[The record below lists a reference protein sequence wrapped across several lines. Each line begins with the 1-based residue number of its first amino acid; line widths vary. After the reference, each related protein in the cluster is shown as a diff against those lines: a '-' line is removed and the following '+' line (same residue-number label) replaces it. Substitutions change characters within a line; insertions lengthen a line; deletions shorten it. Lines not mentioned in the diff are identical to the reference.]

1 MTPQDIREKTFEK
14 AMFGGYDMAA
24 VQNYQE
30 EVATELANAQKEVA
44 VLKGKMKVLVDKIEE
59 YRASE
64 DAMRLA
70 ILSAQKVGK
79 QIEDDAQAR
88 ADKILGEAKNTS
100 DRILGGLQHET
111 ANEEAKLL
119 NAKTSCA
126 KFLEDVRNLCM
137 NQLEYLDKLSG
148 SKTAAAQP
156 AAQPASV
163 SAAPAEPVSA
173 PVEEEPYDYVP
184 LDAYGAAPVEV
195 VDDLPPIDVP
205 DGMGAVPVADGSGA
219 PAAAAPMVLT
229 DLERKSLAGE
239 RELLTMLTSYPDLF
253 RTYAD
258 RICSIEWVDPRH
270 ESIAWAVLATPP
282 GTDPA
287 ACMDAARSVCP
298 EAATLVSA
306 GRISATSKHPTE
318 TNIVFM
324 LDTLEL
330 YTIKRRMRAAQAKLR
345 QDRSLDDEARRAL
358 TMQAMQDSQRQRELQ
373 KSIGGVADPFRLIG
387 PEAAGTEQA

>member
-30 EVATELANAQKEVA
+30 EVATELANAQKEIA

-88 ADKILGEAKNTS
+88 ADKILSEAKNTS

-126 KFLEDVRNLCM
+126 KFLEDVRNLCLT
-137 NQLEYLDKLSG
+137 QLEYLDGVAG
-148 SKTAAAQP
+148 SKAASAPRAAARP
-156 AAQPASV
+156 TA

-173 PVEEEPYDYVP
+173 APAEPVPAAQPEAPAAAQPVQAEPVYAAEPVP
-184 LDAYGAAPVEV
+184 AAPVEAQPV
-195 VDDLPPIDVP
+195 EADD
-205 DGMGAVPVADGSGA
+205 
-219 PAAAAPMVLT
+219 AAADSA
-229 DLERKSLAGE
+229 
-239 RELLTMLTSYPDLF
+239 
-253 RTYAD
+253 AD
-258 RICSIEWVDPRH
+258 D
-270 ESIAWAVLATPP
+270 ATQ
-282 GTDPA
+282 
-287 ACMDAARSVCP
+287 
-298 EAATLVSA
+298 
-306 GRISATSKHPTE
+306 
-318 TNIVFM
+318 
-324 LDTLEL
+324 L
-330 YTIKRRMRAAQAKLR
+330 YHFLHN
-345 QDRSLDDEARRAL
+345 S
-358 TMQAMQDSQRQRELQ
+358 
-373 KSIGGVADPFRLIG
+373 
-387 PEAAGTEQA
+387 

>member
-30 EVATELANAQKEVA
+30 EVATELANAQKEIA

-88 ADKILGEAKNTS
+88 ADKILSEAKNTS

-126 KFLEDVRNLCM
+126 KFLEDVRNLCLT
-137 NQLEYLDKLSG
+137 QLEYLDGVAG
-148 SKTAAAQP
+148 SKAASAPRAAARP
-156 AAQPASV
+156 TA

-173 PVEEEPYDYVP
+173 APAEPVPAAQPEAPAAEQPVQAEPVYAAQPVS
-184 LDAYGAAPVEV
+184 AAPVEAQPV
-195 VDDLPPIDVP
+195 EADD
-205 DGMGAVPVADGSGA
+205 
-219 PAAAAPMVLT
+219 AAADSA
-229 DLERKSLAGE
+229 
-239 RELLTMLTSYPDLF
+239 
-253 RTYAD
+253 AD
-258 RICSIEWVDPRH
+258 D
-270 ESIAWAVLATPP
+270 ATQ
-282 GTDPA
+282 
-287 ACMDAARSVCP
+287 
-298 EAATLVSA
+298 
-306 GRISATSKHPTE
+306 
-318 TNIVFM
+318 
-324 LDTLEL
+324 L
-330 YTIKRRMRAAQAKLR
+330 YHFLHN
-345 QDRSLDDEARRAL
+345 S
-358 TMQAMQDSQRQRELQ
+358 
-373 KSIGGVADPFRLIG
+373 
-387 PEAAGTEQA
+387 

>member
-88 ADKILGEAKNTS
+88 ADKILGEAKDTS

-126 KFLEDVRNLCM
+126 KFLEDVRNLCL
-137 NQLEYLDKLSG
+137 NQLEYLDKIAG
-148 SKTAAAQP
+148 SKAAAAQP

-163 SAAPAEPVSA
+163 SAAPAEPVSEPA
-173 PVEEEPYDYVP
+173 QPETPAAEQPAEAIPVS
-184 LDAYGAAPVEV
+184 AAPVEAQPV
-195 VDDLPPIDVP
+195 EADDT
-205 DGMGAVPVADGSGA
+205 AADS
-219 PAAAAPMVLT
+219 AA
-229 DLERKSLAGE
+229 D
-239 RELLTMLTSYPDLF
+239 D
-253 RTYAD
+253 
-258 RICSIEWVDPRH
+258 
-270 ESIAWAVLATPP
+270 ATQ
-282 GTDPA
+282 
-287 ACMDAARSVCP
+287 
-298 EAATLVSA
+298 
-306 GRISATSKHPTE
+306 
-318 TNIVFM
+318 
-324 LDTLEL
+324 L
-330 YTIKRRMRAAQAKLR
+330 YHFLHN
-345 QDRSLDDEARRAL
+345 S
-358 TMQAMQDSQRQRELQ
+358 
-373 KSIGGVADPFRLIG
+373 
-387 PEAAGTEQA
+387 

>member
-88 ADKILGEAKNTS
+88 ADKILGEAKDTS

-163 SAAPAEPVSA
+163 SAAPAEPVSEPAQPEA
-173 PVEEEPYDYVP
+173 PAVEQPAQAAHVS
-184 LDAYGAAPVEV
+184 AAPVEAQPV
-195 VDDLPPIDVP
+195 ETDDT
-205 DGMGAVPVADGSGA
+205 AADS
-219 PAAAAPMVLT
+219 AA
-229 DLERKSLAGE
+229 D
-239 RELLTMLTSYPDLF
+239 D
-253 RTYAD
+253 
-258 RICSIEWVDPRH
+258 
-270 ESIAWAVLATPP
+270 ATQ
-282 GTDPA
+282 
-287 ACMDAARSVCP
+287 
-298 EAATLVSA
+298 
-306 GRISATSKHPTE
+306 
-318 TNIVFM
+318 
-324 LDTLEL
+324 L
-330 YTIKRRMRAAQAKLR
+330 YHFLHN
-345 QDRSLDDEARRAL
+345 S
-358 TMQAMQDSQRQRELQ
+358 
-373 KSIGGVADPFRLIG
+373 
-387 PEAAGTEQA
+387 

>member
-88 ADKILGEAKNTS
+88 ADKILGEAKDTS

-137 NQLEYLDKLSG
+137 NQLEYLDKIAG
-148 SKTAAAQP
+148 SKAAAAQP

-163 SAAPAEPVSA
+163 SAAPAEPVSEPA
-173 PVEEEPYDYVP
+173 QPETPAAEQPAEAIPVS
-184 LDAYGAAPVEV
+184 AAPVEAQPV
-195 VDDLPPIDVP
+195 EADDT
-205 DGMGAVPVADGSGA
+205 AADS
-219 PAAAAPMVLT
+219 AA
-229 DLERKSLAGE
+229 D
-239 RELLTMLTSYPDLF
+239 D
-253 RTYAD
+253 
-258 RICSIEWVDPRH
+258 
-270 ESIAWAVLATPP
+270 ATQ
-282 GTDPA
+282 
-287 ACMDAARSVCP
+287 
-298 EAATLVSA
+298 
-306 GRISATSKHPTE
+306 
-318 TNIVFM
+318 
-324 LDTLEL
+324 L
-330 YTIKRRMRAAQAKLR
+330 YHFLHN
-345 QDRSLDDEARRAL
+345 S
-358 TMQAMQDSQRQRELQ
+358 
-373 KSIGGVADPFRLIG
+373 
-387 PEAAGTEQA
+387 

>member
-148 SKTAAAQP
+148 AKTAAAQP

-163 SAAPAEPVSA
+163 SAAPAK
-173 PVEEEPYDYVP
+173 PVEQPAQPEAPAVEQPAQAAHVS
-184 LDAYGAAPVEV
+184 AAPVEAQPV
-195 VDDLPPIDVP
+195 ETDDT
-205 DGMGAVPVADGSGA
+205 AADS
-219 PAAAAPMVLT
+219 AA
-229 DLERKSLAGE
+229 D
-239 RELLTMLTSYPDLF
+239 D
-253 RTYAD
+253 
-258 RICSIEWVDPRH
+258 
-270 ESIAWAVLATPP
+270 ATQ
-282 GTDPA
+282 
-287 ACMDAARSVCP
+287 
-298 EAATLVSA
+298 
-306 GRISATSKHPTE
+306 
-318 TNIVFM
+318 
-324 LDTLEL
+324 L
-330 YTIKRRMRAAQAKLR
+330 YHFLHN
-345 QDRSLDDEARRAL
+345 S
-358 TMQAMQDSQRQRELQ
+358 
-373 KSIGGVADPFRLIG
+373 
-387 PEAAGTEQA
+387 

>member
-156 AAQPASV
+156 AAQPEAPAVEQPAQAARV
-163 SAAPAEPVSA
+163 SAAPVEAQ
-173 PVEEEPYDYVP
+173 PVETDDTAADSAAD
-184 LDAYGAAPVEV
+184 DA
-195 VDDLPPIDVP
+195 
-205 DGMGAVPVADGSGA
+205 
-219 PAAAAPMVLT
+219 T
-229 DLERKSLAGE
+229 Q
-239 RELLTMLTSYPDLF
+239 
-253 RTYAD
+253 
-258 RICSIEWVDPRH
+258 
-270 ESIAWAVLATPP
+270 
-282 GTDPA
+282 
-287 ACMDAARSVCP
+287 
-298 EAATLVSA
+298 
-306 GRISATSKHPTE
+306 
-318 TNIVFM
+318 
-324 LDTLEL
+324 L
-330 YTIKRRMRAAQAKLR
+330 YHFLHN
-345 QDRSLDDEARRAL
+345 S
-358 TMQAMQDSQRQRELQ
+358 
-373 KSIGGVADPFRLIG
+373 
-387 PEAAGTEQA
+387 

>member
-137 NQLEYLDKLSG
+137 NQLEYLDKLS
-148 SKTAAAQP
+148 AAAQP

-173 PVEEEPYDYVP
+173 PVEQPAQPEAPAAEQPAQAAPVS
-184 LDAYGAAPVEV
+184 AAPVEAQPV
-195 VDDLPPIDVP
+195 ETDDT
-205 DGMGAVPVADGSGA
+205 VADS
-219 PAAAAPMVLT
+219 AA
-229 DLERKSLAGE
+229 D
-239 RELLTMLTSYPDLF
+239 D
-253 RTYAD
+253 
-258 RICSIEWVDPRH
+258 
-270 ESIAWAVLATPP
+270 ATQ
-282 GTDPA
+282 
-287 ACMDAARSVCP
+287 
-298 EAATLVSA
+298 
-306 GRISATSKHPTE
+306 
-318 TNIVFM
+318 
-324 LDTLEL
+324 L
-330 YTIKRRMRAAQAKLR
+330 YHFLHN
-345 QDRSLDDEARRAL
+345 S
-358 TMQAMQDSQRQRELQ
+358 
-373 KSIGGVADPFRLIG
+373 
-387 PEAAGTEQA
+387 

>member
-88 ADKILGEAKNTS
+88 ADKILSEAKNTS

-126 KFLEDVRNLCM
+126 KFLEDVRNLCLT
-137 NQLEYLDKLSG
+137 QLEYLDGVAG
-148 SKTAAAQP
+148 SKAASAPRPTA
-156 AAQPASV
+156 
-163 SAAPAEPVSA
+163 SAAPAEPAPAAPAEPVPAAQPEAPAAEQPVQAEPVYAAETVS
-173 PVEEEPYDYVP
+173 
-184 LDAYGAAPVEV
+184 AAPVEAQPV
-195 VDDLPPIDVP
+195 EADD
-205 DGMGAVPVADGSGA
+205 
-219 PAAAAPMVLT
+219 AAADSA
-229 DLERKSLAGE
+229 
-239 RELLTMLTSYPDLF
+239 
-253 RTYAD
+253 AD
-258 RICSIEWVDPRH
+258 D
-270 ESIAWAVLATPP
+270 ATQ
-282 GTDPA
+282 
-287 ACMDAARSVCP
+287 
-298 EAATLVSA
+298 
-306 GRISATSKHPTE
+306 
-318 TNIVFM
+318 
-324 LDTLEL
+324 L
-330 YTIKRRMRAAQAKLR
+330 YHFLHN
-345 QDRSLDDEARRAL
+345 S
-358 TMQAMQDSQRQRELQ
+358 
-373 KSIGGVADPFRLIG
+373 
-387 PEAAGTEQA
+387 

>member
-148 SKTAAAQP
+148 SKTVAAQP
-156 AAQPASV
+156 AAQPTSV
-163 SAAPAEPVSA
+163 SAAPAEPVSK
-173 PVEEEPYDYVP
+173 PVQPETPAAEQPAEAVP
-184 LDAYGAAPVEV
+184 VSAAPVEAQPV
-195 VDDLPPIDVP
+195 ETDDT
-205 DGMGAVPVADGSGA
+205 AADS
-219 PAAAAPMVLT
+219 AA
-229 DLERKSLAGE
+229 D
-239 RELLTMLTSYPDLF
+239 D
-253 RTYAD
+253 
-258 RICSIEWVDPRH
+258 
-270 ESIAWAVLATPP
+270 ATQ
-282 GTDPA
+282 
-287 ACMDAARSVCP
+287 
-298 EAATLVSA
+298 
-306 GRISATSKHPTE
+306 
-318 TNIVFM
+318 
-324 LDTLEL
+324 L
-330 YTIKRRMRAAQAKLR
+330 YHFLHN
-345 QDRSLDDEARRAL
+345 S
-358 TMQAMQDSQRQRELQ
+358 
-373 KSIGGVADPFRLIG
+373 
-387 PEAAGTEQA
+387 

>member
-30 EVATELANAQKEVA
+30 EVATELANAQKEIA

-126 KFLEDVRNLCM
+126 KFLEDVRNLCLT
-137 NQLEYLDKLSG
+137 QLEYLDGVAG
-148 SKTAAAQP
+148 SKAASAPRAAARP
-156 AAQPASV
+156 TA
-163 SAAPAEPVSA
+163 SAAPAEPAPAAPAEPVPAAQPEAPAAAQPVQAEPVYAAETVS
-173 PVEEEPYDYVP
+173 
-184 LDAYGAAPVEV
+184 AAPVEAQPV
-195 VDDLPPIDVP
+195 EADD
-205 DGMGAVPVADGSGA
+205 
-219 PAAAAPMVLT
+219 AAADSA
-229 DLERKSLAGE
+229 
-239 RELLTMLTSYPDLF
+239 
-253 RTYAD
+253 AD
-258 RICSIEWVDPRH
+258 D
-270 ESIAWAVLATPP
+270 ATQ
-282 GTDPA
+282 
-287 ACMDAARSVCP
+287 
-298 EAATLVSA
+298 
-306 GRISATSKHPTE
+306 
-318 TNIVFM
+318 
-324 LDTLEL
+324 L
-330 YTIKRRMRAAQAKLR
+330 YHFLHN
-345 QDRSLDDEARRAL
+345 S
-358 TMQAMQDSQRQRELQ
+358 
-373 KSIGGVADPFRLIG
+373 
-387 PEAAGTEQA
+387 

>member
-30 EVATELANAQKEVA
+30 EVATELANAQKEIA

-79 QIEDDAQAR
+79 QIEDDAKAS
-88 ADKILGEAKNTS
+88 ADKILSEAKNTS

-119 NAKTSCA
+119 TAKTSCA

-137 NQLEYLDKLSG
+137 NQLEYLDKIAG
-148 SKTAAAQP
+148 SKAVAAQP

-173 PVEEEPYDYVP
+173 PVSEPVEQP
-184 LDAYGAAPVEV
+184 AQPEAPAAAQPAEAAAVAAAPVEAQPV
-195 VDDLPPIDVP
+195 EADDT
-205 DGMGAVPVADGSGA
+205 AADS
-219 PAAAAPMVLT
+219 AA
-229 DLERKSLAGE
+229 D
-239 RELLTMLTSYPDLF
+239 D
-253 RTYAD
+253 
-258 RICSIEWVDPRH
+258 
-270 ESIAWAVLATPP
+270 ATQ
-282 GTDPA
+282 
-287 ACMDAARSVCP
+287 
-298 EAATLVSA
+298 
-306 GRISATSKHPTE
+306 
-318 TNIVFM
+318 
-324 LDTLEL
+324 L
-330 YTIKRRMRAAQAKLR
+330 YHFLHN
-345 QDRSLDDEARRAL
+345 S
-358 TMQAMQDSQRQRELQ
+358 
-373 KSIGGVADPFRLIG
+373 
-387 PEAAGTEQA
+387 

>member
-30 EVATELANAQKEVA
+30 EVATELANAQKEIA

-79 QIEDDAQAR
+79 QIEDDAKAS
-88 ADKILGEAKNTS
+88 ADKILSEAKSTS

-119 NAKTSCA
+119 TAKTSCA

-137 NQLEYLDKLSG
+137 NQLEYLDKIAG
-148 SKTAAAQP
+148 SKAAAAQP

-173 PVEEEPYDYVP
+173 PVSAPVEQPAQPEAPAAAQPAEAAV
-184 LDAYGAAPVEV
+184 AAAPVEAQPV
-195 VDDLPPIDVP
+195 ETDDT
-205 DGMGAVPVADGSGA
+205 AADS
-219 PAAAAPMVLT
+219 AA
-229 DLERKSLAGE
+229 D
-239 RELLTMLTSYPDLF
+239 D
-253 RTYAD
+253 
-258 RICSIEWVDPRH
+258 
-270 ESIAWAVLATPP
+270 ATQ
-282 GTDPA
+282 
-287 ACMDAARSVCP
+287 
-298 EAATLVSA
+298 
-306 GRISATSKHPTE
+306 
-318 TNIVFM
+318 
-324 LDTLEL
+324 L
-330 YTIKRRMRAAQAKLR
+330 YHFLHN
-345 QDRSLDDEARRAL
+345 S
-358 TMQAMQDSQRQRELQ
+358 
-373 KSIGGVADPFRLIG
+373 
-387 PEAAGTEQA
+387 